1 MPLEVKLFLIMM
13 TLFGIMCAMALWLV
27 YLESRS

>member
-1 MPLEVKLFLIMM
+1 MPLEVKLFLIMIG
-13 TLFGIMCAMALWLV
+13 LFGTMCAMALWMV